1 MVKHKFSS
9 SILLVFFMFFIS
21 INLLAQEVSNIS
33 FRQEGD
39 KVVISYDIT
48 GKEGDLFNA
57 IPYYSVNEGKTWTQL
72 ITVKGD
78 LLNVTPGT
86 DKTITWEVLKDVTG
100 IKGTT
105 SFKIEA
111 VKSKESIGDLKG
123 FFIAGEA
130 IGARTGYIFKKWGID
145 ISGLFYPRVT
155 MYLSATRNIITN
167 GKIKWNAGASI
178 GRVRA
183 FDYEI
188 DSLSGGGWGWGPL
201 YGLTTELQFKRLY
214 FNIDLIYSPWESKLS
229 SFFPVAGIGFVF

>member
-1 MVKHKFSS
+1 MVKQKFSS
-9 SILLVFFMFFIS
+9 AILLVFFMFFIS

-39 KVVISYDIT
+39 KVVISYDLN

-57 IPYYSVNEGKTWTQL
+57 IPYYSVDEGKTWTQL

-86 DKTITWEVLKDVTG
+86 NKAITWEVLKDVTG
-100 IKGTT
+100 IKGAI

-111 VKSKESIGDLKG
+111 EKSKESIGDLKG

-130 IGARTGYIFKKWGID
+130 IGARTGYIFKKWGVD
-145 ISGLFYPRVT
+145 ASCLFYPRVAI
-155 MYLSATRNIITN
+155 YLSATRNIITK

-178 GRVRA
+178 GRVNA
-183 FDYEI
+183 Y
-188 DSLSGGGWGWGPL
+188 DSELGHLAWGPL
-201 YGLTTELQFKRLY
+201 YGLTTELQYKKLY
-214 FNIDLIYSPWESKLS
+214 FNIDLIYSAWESKFS
-229 SFFPVAGIGFVF
+229 SFLPVAGIGFVF

>member
-1 MVKHKFSS
+1 MIKQKFFSA
-9 SILLVFFMFFIS
+9 ILLVFFMFFLAS
-21 INLLAQEVSNIS
+21 NLLAQEVSNIS

-48 GKEGDLFNA
+48 GEKGDLFNA
-57 IPYYSVNEGKTWTQL
+57 IPYYSVDEGKTWTRL

-78 LLNVTPGT
+78 LLNVPPGT

-111 VKSKESIGDLKG
+111 ERSKESIGDLKG

-145 ISGLFYPRVT
+145 VSCLFYPRVT
-155 MYLSATRNIITN
+155 MYLSATGNIITK

-178 GRVRA
+178 GRVHTY
-183 FDYEI
+183 DSEI
-188 DSLSGGGWGWGPL
+188 GTTGGWGWGPL
-201 YGLTTELQFKRLY
+201 YGLTTELQYKRLY
-214 FNIDLIYSPWESKLS
+214 FNIDLIYNPWESKIS
-229 SFFPVAGIGFVF
+229 SFLPVAGMGFVF

>member
-1 MVKHKFSS
+1 MVKQKFFSA
-9 SILLVFFMFFIS
+9 ILLVFFMFFFAS
-21 INLLAQEVSNIS
+21 NLLAQEVSNIS
-33 FRQEGD
+33 FKQEGD

-57 IPYYSVNEGKTWTQL
+57 IPYYSVDEGKTWTQL

-78 LLNVTPGT
+78 LLNVTSGT
-86 DKTITWEVLKDVTG
+86 NKTITWEVLKDVTG
-100 IKGTT
+100 IKGAI

-111 VKSKESIGDLKG
+111 EKSKESIGDLKG

-145 ISGLFYPRVT
+145 VSGLFYPRVT
-155 MYLSATRNIITN
+155 LYLSATRNIITR

-178 GRVRA
+178 GRVHA
-183 FDYEI
+183 FDSEL
-188 DSLSGGGWGWGPL
+188 DHLAWGPL

-214 FNIDLIYSPWESKLS
+214 FNIDLIYSPWESKFS
-229 SFFPVAGIGFVF
+229 SFLPVAGIGFVF

>member
-1 MVKHKFSS
+1 MIKQKFFSA
-9 SILLVFFMFFIS
+9 ILLVFFMFFFTS
-21 INLLAQEVSNIS
+21 NLLAQEISNIS

-48 GKEGDLFNA
+48 GKKGDLFNA
-57 IPYYSVNEGKTWTQL
+57 IPYYSVDEGKTWTQL

-86 DKTITWEVLKDVTG
+86 DKAITWEVLKDVTG

-111 VKSKESIGDLKG
+111 EISKESIGDLKG

-145 ISGLFYPRVT
+145 ASFLFYPRLT
-155 MYLSATRNIITN
+155 GYISATRNIITKT
-167 GKIKWNAGASI
+167 KIKWNAGASI
-178 GRVRA
+178 GRVHT
-183 FDYEI
+183 FDSEI
-188 DSLSGGGWGWGPL
+188 NNGIGAWGWGPL

-214 FNIDLIYSPWESKLS
+214 FNIDLIYSPWESKIS
-229 SFFPVAGIGFVF
+229 SFLPVAGIGFVF